1 MRLSVYVRFM
11 LALAAGVVL
20 PCPAVYAEELRLIGA
35 SVSFY
40 CYPAAGEAAGV
51 SGLACDLVQEMA
63 RRVGH
68 SGKIQLYPLP
78 RAVMLG
84 SSSTGVLVA
93 PVGRLPAREKM
104 FGWQVQLFEDDVVVV
119 TRADSKVDISSL
131 AAVRELSIGAVR
143 NGVGALIAE
152 ELQLPHVDAVTHDDT
167 NARKLQAGRIDAW
180 LSPWNGILAAQRQI
194 GSSPAT
200 LRRGVV
206 LKRVQAYMASSPDV
220 TPSQVADWKAAMSDM
235 MKDGTYERILKKYQ
249 FVLPK

>member
-1 MRLSVYVRFM
+1 MIALMAVAMLPAPSVHS
-11 LALAAGVVL
+11 
-20 PCPAVYAEELRLIGA
+20 EELRLIGA
-35 SVSFY
+35 TTSFY
-40 CYPAAGEAAGV
+40 CYPAADEA
-51 SGLACDLVQEMA
+51 SGTSGMACDLMQEMA

-78 RAVMLG
+78 RAVAVG
-84 SSSTGVLVA
+84 ASSTGVLVA
-93 PVGRLPAREKM
+93 PVGRLAAREKL
-104 FGWQVQLFEDDVVVV
+104 FGWQVQLFEDEVVVV

-131 AAVRELSIGAVR
+131 VAVRKLSIGAVR

-152 ELQLPHVDAVTHDDT
+152 ELQLPHVDAVAHDDI

-194 GSSPAT
+194 GSSAAE
-200 LRRGVV
+200 LRRGVI

-220 TPSQVADWKAAMSDM
+220 TPNQVADWKAAMHDM
-235 MKDGTYERILKKYQ
+235 IKDGTYERILRKYQ